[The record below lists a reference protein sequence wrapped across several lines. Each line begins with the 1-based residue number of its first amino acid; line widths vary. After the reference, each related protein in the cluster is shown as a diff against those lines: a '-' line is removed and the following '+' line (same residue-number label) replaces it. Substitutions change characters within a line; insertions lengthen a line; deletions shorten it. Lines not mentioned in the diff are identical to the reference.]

1 MLSAF
6 GLFFYQSLDAI
17 DGKQSRRT
25 NSSSPLGEIFD
36 HGCDAF
42 STGALTLQKSPM
54 AFDVNSHNISQHLS
68 RFSAFS
74 LCCRGNLHFLWNRP
88 VPELDVLLRFRGD
101 VHVLLRPVADL
112 RLRDHALRPV
122 SCASLPGRLKEKKH
136 STPPVNV
143 RHLYRIDVTEV
154 QIAIII
160 IYLMSAVGGV
170 GLWQNTVT

>member
-1 MLSAF
+1 MLSAL

-42 STGALTLQKSPM
+42 STGALSLLESSV
-54 AFDVNSHNISQHLS
+54 AFESNSHQTSHHLS
-68 RFSAFS
+68 RFSDFS

-88 VPELDVLLRFRGD
+88 VPKLDVLLRVRGD

-112 RLRDHALRPV
+112 RVWDHALRPV
-122 SCASLPGRLKEKKH
+122 SRLSSCQFSEQTC
-136 STPPVNV
+136 STRP
-143 RHLYRIDVTEV
+143 
-154 QIAIII
+154 
-160 IYLMSAVGGV
+160 
-170 GLWQNTVT
+170 